1 MAGSD
6 RMPIGRWLWL
16 AAAIVALD
24 QATKYAIERFF
35 SYGERLAV
43 VPGFFDL
50 TLVYNR
56 GAAFSFLAQA
66 DGWQRWFFIGIGAV
80 ATIVIVWLL
89 ARHGSQ
95 RLFAFSLALILG
107 GAIGNVVD
115 RILRGHVVD
124 FILLYWQR
132 FHWPAF
138 NVADSAITAGA
149 VLLIVDE
156 LRRVR
161 RSR

>member
-1 MAGSD
+1 MAARAPLAG
-6 RMPIGRWLWL
+6 WLTL
-16 AAAIVALD
+16 AAVLVALD
-24 QATKYAIERFF
+24 QASKYAIERFF
-35 SYGERLAV
+35 SYGERLTLL
-43 VPGFFDL
+43 PGVLDF

-66 DGWQRWFFIGIGAV
+66 DGWQRWLFIGIGSV
-80 ATIVIVWLL
+80 AAIFIVWLL

-107 GAIGNVVD
+107 GAIGNVID

-124 FILLYWQR
+124 FIALYWQR

-138 NVADSAITAGA
+138 NIADSAITVGA

-161 RSR
+161 RRR